1 MMNEDQRMLAGK
13 LSNPRDPELLA
24 RQRWPIGWSNN
35 ITTPLTMNARS
46 GLIY

>member
-24 RQRWPIGWSNN
+24 RQR
-35 ITTPLTMNARS
+35 LAHR
-46 GLIY
+46 LVK